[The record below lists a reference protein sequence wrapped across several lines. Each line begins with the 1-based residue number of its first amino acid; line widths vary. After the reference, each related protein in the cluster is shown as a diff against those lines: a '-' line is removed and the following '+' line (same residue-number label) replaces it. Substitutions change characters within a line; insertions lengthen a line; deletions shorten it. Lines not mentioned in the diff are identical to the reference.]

1 MINPSAQ
8 AFLEQSIDQVGVMVT
23 ISRLVGFAPN
33 VTTVS
38 ATIKAKVDRV
48 APNTTAPA
56 RDGLSASA
64 EGSVSQ
70 DDRTVLLMD
79 KALCASGFPVPIIKG
94 DKVALPQKADVFDV
108 TLVDPYTRAIAGG
121 VTLTVTGV

>member
-8 AFLEQSIDQVGVMVT
+8 AFLEQSIDQVGVTVT
-23 ISRLVGFAPN
+23 VSRLTGFAPN

-38 ATIKAKVDRV
+38 ATLMAKVDRV
-48 APNTTAPA
+48 APNTAEPA
-56 RDGLSASA
+56 RDGMSARDA
-64 EGSVSQ
+64 GSVTQ
-70 DDRTVLLMD
+70 DDRTVLLMN
-79 KALCASGFPVPIIKG
+79 KALCASGFPVPIVKG
-94 DKVALPQKADVFDV
+94 DKVSLPQTAEVFDV